1 MPKRRQPRSCF
12 NLGMNRCRCQKP
24 LASGDGSSRGS
35 CSPAE
40 VLPQSRLPV
49 DVLDLPVLRSRAAI
63 LQHGVSHLG
72 ATPAASSSQS
82 AASGERR
89 GSSGSSRSA
98 ACVSLPAVATPGDG
112 SRFPTY
118 RISSTIG
125 WWNSDHDAGGCAARC
140 SGARP
145 GRCLAAL
152 HGLRTLEPLGRS
164 FSAYIFSQVSR
175 NDRSGS
181 AGTDPPLFFR

>member
-24 LASGDGSSRGS
+24 LASGDGGSRGS
-35 CSPAE
+35 CSSAE
-40 VLPQSRLPV
+40 DLPQSRLPV
-49 DVLDLPVLRSRAAI
+49 DVLDLQVLRSRAAI
-63 LQHGVSHLG
+63 LQHGVSRRG
-72 ATPAASSSQS
+72 ATPAASSGQS

-98 ACVSLPAVATPGDG
+98 ACVSLPAVATPRDG
-112 SRFPTY
+112 SRFPTF

-125 WWNSDHDAGGCAARC
+125 WWNSDHDAGDCAAAC

-145 GRCLAAL
+145 AAL

-164 FSAYIFSQVSR
+164 FSAYFFSQVSR
-175 NDRSGS
+175 NDRPGS